1 LFYWKPMSKKTILV
15 VDDTPVN
22 VEILTG
28 ILGGTYNIKYATNGI
43 CALKSAQRNPPHLIL
58 LDIMMPEMDGY
69 EACRRF
75 KENPDTSEIPI
86 IFITAKTER
95 KDIVKGFE
103 IGGQDYVT
111 KPFNPQELCAR
122 IQTHLNLQDKNQEL
136 HQAITTQNELN
147 QRLIESGMQ
156 LLMLAKKLSKYLSP
170 QVYSSI
176 FEDETQVE
184 LGATNKPISVMFSD
198 IVGFTSIS
206 EEMTPG
212 DLAAWLNDYLNA
224 MAAITIKWQGTLD
237 KYIGDAVMVFFGD
250 PKTLGPKQDALNCI
264 QMAIEMSVKAANM
277 GVQVRFGINSG
288 DCTVGNF
295 GSVERMD
302 YTIIGPN
309 VNLSARLEQVGEP
322 GKILISEHTYSLIKD
337 KYECTP
343 RSPIFVKGIERE
355 LMTYWVN
362 LCPKLTCQTNY
373 KARGKGHK
381 RSCED

>member
-1 LFYWKPMSKKTILV
+1 MSKKTILV

-111 KPFNPQELCAR
+111 KPYNPQELCAR

-156 LLMLAKKLSKYLSP
+156 LLMLAKNYQNISHLKSIALFLRTKLRSNLA
-170 QVYSSI
+170 Q
-176 FEDETQVE
+176 
-184 LGATNKPISVMFSD
+184 LTNRYQLCS
-198 IVGFTSIS
+198 
-206 EEMTPG
+206 
-212 DLAAWLNDYLNA
+212 
-224 MAAITIKWQGTLD
+224 QTLWD
-237 KYIGDAVMVFFGD
+237 SH
-250 PKTLGPKQDALNCI
+250 P
-264 QMAIEMSVKAANM
+264 
-277 GVQVRFGINSG
+277 
-288 DCTVGNF
+288 
-295 GSVERMD
+295 
-302 YTIIGPN
+302 
-309 VNLSARLEQVGEP
+309 
-322 GKILISEHTYSLIKD
+322 SLRK
-337 KYECTP
+337 
-343 RSPIFVKGIERE
+343 
-355 LMTYWVN
+355 
-362 LCPKLTCQTNY
+362 
-373 KARGKGHK
+373 
-381 RSCED
+381 